1 MTRRRT
7 QQAAA
12 VAALAL
18 VGTVALGACGANGDT
33 SSTAGMSSRTP
44 SASASPTPAAPGS
57 STPAAPAS
65 SAPSTGP
72 TSGWGPDM
80 WSGGN
85 WGSGM
90 MGDNSGSWGPGMM
103 GQGMMGNWWLAG
115 NGSQIQTL
123 DQARQRA
130 TAFADRLGLKVGEVM
145 QFSRNFYAELET
157 TAGRPATEVLVNP
170 AGGAVQVEYGPAMMW
185 NNDYGMHYGQQ
196 GQTRVS
202 AAQAGTIAQQW
213 LRVHGGTLT
222 AGDPEAYPGYYTLHT
237 MKSGKITG
245 MLSVNAY
252 TGQVWDHSWHG
263 TYFATSQR

>member
-12 VAALAL
+12 AALAL
-18 VGTVALGACGANGDT
+18 AGTVALGACGANT
-33 SSTAGMSSRTP
+33 STAGMSSRAP
-44 SASASPTPAAPGS
+44 SAAASLTPTAPGS
-57 STPAAPAS
+57 NTLPAPTS
-65 SAPSTGP
+65 SAPTTGP
-72 TSGWGPDM
+72 TSGWGPDA
-80 WSGGN
+80 WNGSGD

-90 MGDNSGSWGPGMM
+90 MGDDSGSWAPGMM

-115 NGSQIQTL
+115 NGNQVQTL

-130 TAFADRLGLKVGEVM
+130 TVFADRLGLKVGEIM

-157 TAGRPATEVLVNP
+157 TGGRPATEVLVNP
-170 AGGAVQVEYGPAMMW
+170 SDGAVQIEYGPAMMW
-185 NNDYGMHYGQQ
+185 NTEYGMHYGQQ

-202 AAQAGTIAQQW
+202 AAQAGSIAQQW
-213 LRVHGGTLT
+213 VRNHSTALT
-222 AGDPEAYPGYYTLHT
+222 AGDPESYPGYYTLHT

-263 TYFATSQR
+263 TYIATSQR